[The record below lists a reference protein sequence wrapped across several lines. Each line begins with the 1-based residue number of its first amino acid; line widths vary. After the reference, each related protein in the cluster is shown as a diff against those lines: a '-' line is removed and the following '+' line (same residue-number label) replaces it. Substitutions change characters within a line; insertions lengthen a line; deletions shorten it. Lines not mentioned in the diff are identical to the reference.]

1 MIWGGPVIGSRLPS
15 PCIPIKFNFEAG
27 SNCEAPRKLES
38 DYGFHLQYHTR
49 QADFLWF
56 LQFRVIQGS
65 TRGVPYMYPQEE
77 TWGNPLPKFG
87 DQATSRHH
95 PRLCLLRKHAPRRT
109 QIGAQIVRVSI
120 FDRKF
125 IIKCPVVVS
134 MGWYGMGS
142 D

>member
-1 MIWGGPVIGSRLPS
+1 MKVSGTGCRPEQGAFTYIPVKS
-15 PCIPIKFNFEAG
+15 NFEAG

-87 DQATSRHH
+87 DQPTPSTS
-95 PRLCLLRKHAPRRT
+95 LFA
-109 QIGAQIVRVSI
+109 
-120 FDRKF
+120 
-125 IIKCPVVVS
+125 
-134 MGWYGMGS
+134 
-142 D
+142 

>member
-1 MIWGGPVIGSRLPS
+1 MVHPKPHSSVTQPCRLGVKLLP
-15 PCIPIKFNFEAG
+15 PYGMDNKTDQRPETKQETCIPVKFNFEAG

-38 DYGFHLQYHTR
+38 DNDFHLQHHTR

-87 DQATSRHH
+87 DQPTPSTS
-95 PRLCLLRKHAPRRT
+95 LFA
-109 QIGAQIVRVSI
+109 
-120 FDRKF
+120 
-125 IIKCPVVVS
+125 
-134 MGWYGMGS
+134 
-142 D
+142 